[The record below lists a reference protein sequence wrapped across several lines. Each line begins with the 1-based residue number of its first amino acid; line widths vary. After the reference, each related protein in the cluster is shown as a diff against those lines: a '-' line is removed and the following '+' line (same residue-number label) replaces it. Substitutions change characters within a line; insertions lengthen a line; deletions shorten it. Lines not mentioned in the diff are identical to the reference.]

1 LTLPL
6 ATGLGQ
12 SNTPGT
18 VAGFGPVD
26 GPLARDL
33 LSAAAAHPATRFCIT
48 LTGLS
53 GQAIGHGCLRGPG
66 AWPKL
71 TAQSPTQLITPTQPQ
86 PLTLTIAPLAQDTC
100 DHRHH
105 EPGYQPSRQ
114 LQHLIEARSTTCSA
128 PGCQRAAS
136 RCDLDHTIPH
146 DQGGLT
152 CECNLAP
159 LCRHHHR
166 AKQSSGWVLS
176 QSSPGVLRWTT
187 PGGRHYLTAPDADP

>member
-1 LTLPL
+1 M

-12 SNTPGT
+12 SNAPGT

-26 GPLARDL
+26 GPVARDL
-33 LSAAAAHPATRFCIT
+33 LTAAAAHPATRFCVT

-71 TAQSPTQLITPTQPQ
+71 TGQCE
-86 PLTLTIAPLAQDTC
+86 PLTLTVTPLARDTC
-100 DHRHH
+100 DHRHR

-114 LQHLIEARSTTCSA
+114 LQHLIEARNATCSA
-128 PGCQRAAS
+128 PGCQRAAG

-146 DQGGLT
+146 DQGGPT

-166 AKQSSGWVLS
+166 CKQSSGWVLS
-176 QSSPGVLRWTT
+176 QSTPGVLRWTT
-187 PGGRHYLTAPDADP
+187 PGGRRYLTTPDADP